1 MQNTTPTNTF
11 QGNIFHAKVDVA
23 VFVATFTQEVRSLFK
38 RGVKAKSPHYKL
50 DLPSLYT
57 IDLVLLRN
65 KMFWLKYK
73 IGSLKTDFFT
83 GAGLTILSKHK
94 KAHKTNVFPLPCQ
107 MGRGRRTFDL
117 GHTLGLEASL
127 TKKFV
132 LQ

>member
-65 KMFWLKYK
+65 KMFWLKYN
-73 IGSLKTDFFT
+73 IGPLKTDFLLVQVSQLYPSIKK
-83 GAGLTILSKHK
+83 LTRLTSSLSPVRWGVVDAPLTPDIL
-94 KAHKTNVFPLPCQ
+94 
-107 MGRGRRTFDL
+107 
-117 GHTLGLEASL
+117 
-127 TKKFV
+127 
-132 LQ
+132 

>member
-73 IGSLKTDFFT
+73 IGFLKTDIFYT
-83 GAGLTILSKHK
+83 GAGLAISKHR
-94 KAHKTNVFPLPCQ
+94 KAHKTNVFPLPC
-107 MGRGRRTFDL
+107 RGGRTFDL
-117 GHTLGLEASL
+117 EHTLGSRL
-127 TKKFV
+127 V
-132 LQ
+132 